1 MIALGLMAGTS
12 LDGIDVARVEIVP
25 RRTGY
30 RLRTLDATIIPLPA
44 QLRTRLVDAFP
55 PHRLDALEFARLH
68 ADVGSAFGDA
78 ACALGVT
85 DVDFVASHGITLAH
99 AGSASLSWQLGDPFR
114 IRERIGRTV
123 VSDFRSADTAA
134 GGQGAPLV
142 PLVDARLF
150 ASASE
155 HRATLNLGGIANLT
169 ILPAAAAPERV
180 LGFDSGPANML
191 VDAYCMLRSGGN
203 EHYDRDGARALRGRV
218 DEQLLTRWL
227 AHPYFASPPP
237 KSTGREQFG
246 AAFLTAER
254 QALDVLAFDD
264 AIATLTA
271 LSVRTIAAAL
281 LRVAPRT
288 QRMIASGGGVH
299 NGALMSGLRAA
310 LPDITLETSSAYGI
324 DPDAKEAI
332 AFALLGYEAL
342 RGRALPLASVTGARG
357 ARVLGAIAPVEL
369 SALIGRL
376 QAEEGAND

>member
-1 MIALGLMAGTS
+1 
-12 LDGIDVARVEIVP
+12 
-25 RRTGY
+25 
-30 RLRTLDATIIPLPA
+30 
-44 QLRTRLVDAFP
+44 
-55 PHRLDALEFARLH
+55 
-68 ADVGSAFGDA
+68 
-78 ACALGVT
+78 
-85 DVDFVASHGITLAH
+85 
-99 AGSASLSWQLGDPFR
+99 
-114 IRERIGRTV
+114 
-123 VSDFRSADTAA
+123 
-134 GGQGAPLV
+134 V

-169 ILPAAAAPERV
+169 ILPAAAAPEGV

-203 EHYDRDGARALRGRV
+203 EHYDRDGARALHGRV

-254 QALDVLAFDD
+254 QALDILAFDD